1 MVLHTGAFL
10 VTELQKKSW
19 SPKGQPKFTANR
31 TGHRGM
37 HGTCLFMSAHVSSC
51 LFVPCSSCGRIQ
63 KTPRA
68 GQITQSAHLTYAN
81 AHTCSQS
88 RLKRLG
94 QENHEF
100 TAKLGYRARPL
111 NQKKTK
117 SEK

>member
-1 MVLHTGAFL
+1 MGL
-10 VTELQKKSW
+10 VCLCLLM
-19 SPKGQPKFTANR
+19 SP
-31 TGHRGM
+31 
-37 HGTCLFMSAHVSSC
+37 HV
-51 LFVPCSSCGRIQ
+51 CSYHVHHVAEYK